1 MSAVVSAAAVAAAV
15 AVAVAVTL
23 ASAGVARG
31 ESRVPFG
38 GTLEMAWFSAP
49 TTLDPAEALGFSE
62 VEATRLIYD
71 TPFRLDAEGK
81 PVPHL
86 ALSLEV
92 EPGGRKARLEIR
104 PGVQFH
110 DGTALT
116 AADVAAS
123 LSRARARV
131 GGWVLGPIRT
141 AQATSPTVLELT
153 LTRKTPELAA
163 LLAAPA
169 AAVTPR
175 GREPGK
181 LPIGSGPFAIEKWGG
196 AGSRE
201 LTLTAFA
208 RHFAGRP
215 FLERIV
221 ARSFGARQGESAAY
235 ERGAIGWSYRGAVAF
250 PDRKPRFPTL
260 SFVSPA
266 VATVFVGF
274 GVDHAWLRDL
284 DVRHAIRW
292 AIDRDAARAAGGVT
306 GAVAAAAE
314 APPALGAPGNGNG
327 KDVSPGTPP
336 AREVVRAQGAL
347 ALAAGREPDL
357 RDFMRQ
363 GGKLSILVD
372 ATRPEDFDVAL
383 KLLDMLQGIGLDGQ
397 VEKLEPR
404 EFAVRVAAG
413 HCDLFLGSA
422 VAPASDRAWA
432 AAAAAAA
439 AGDAT
444 RVRAE
449 LARASL
455 TVERMHALIEER
467 VVLIPLFHHPF
478 QIHHLAALHG
488 VSAGVDP
495 LARLGLGDLWLVRK

>member
-1 MSAVVSAAAVAAAV
+1 MRARGRTRLV
-15 AVAVAVTL
+15 AVAL
-23 ASAGVARG
+23 ALATAGVARG

-62 VEATRLIYD
+62 VEAARLIYD
-71 TPFRLDAEGK
+71 TPFRLDGEGK

-141 AQATSPTVLELT
+141 AQATSPTVIELT

-201 LTLTAFA
+201 LTLIAFP

-221 ARSFGARQGESAAY
+221 TRSFGARQGESAAY

-260 SFVSPA
+260 SFLSPA

-306 GAVAAAAE
+306 GAVAAATE
-314 APPALGAPGNGNG
+314 APPALGAPGNGSGSGNG
-327 KDVSPGTPP
+327 RDVSPGTPP

-413 HCDLFLGSA
+413 HCDLFLGSV

-432 AAAAAAA
+432 AAAAAAV

-478 QIHHLAALHG
+478 QIHHLAALRG
-488 VSAGVDP
+488 VGAGVDP

>member
-1 MSAVVSAAAVAAAV
+1 MRARGRTGLLAVA
-15 AVAVAVTL
+15 L
-23 ASAGVARG
+23 ALATATAGVARG

-62 VEATRLIYD
+62 VEAARLIYD
-71 TPFRLDAEGK
+71 TPFRLDAEGR

-92 EPGGRKARLEIR
+92 APGGRKARLEIR

-131 GGWVLGPIRT
+131 GGWVLGPIRA
-141 AQATSPTVLELT
+141 AQAISPTVLELT
-153 LTRKTPELAA
+153 LTRKTPELPA

-201 LTLTAFA
+201 LTLVAFP

-221 ARSFGARQGESAAY
+221 TRSFGARQGESAAY

-250 PDRKPRFPTL
+250 PDRKPRFPTVSL
-260 SFVSPA
+260 VSPA

-306 GAVAAAAE
+306 GAVAAVAE
-314 APPALGAPGNGNG
+314 APPGLGAPGNG

-478 QIHHLAALHG
+478 QIHHLAALRG
-488 VSAGVDP
+488 VGAGVDP
-495 LARLGLGDLWLVRK
+495 LARLGLGDLWLVRR